1 MECDKMEIDIKTLEK
16 AEKLGLTLSHLVE
29 MAKNNVSIDDIEQKI
44 KSVKKIDSEIQKLQ
58 EKIRTLK
65 EKRENELNDIPE
77 FIRDTL
83 FRTRRNSTGGGRKK
97 YVVKDKNGNV
107 VNGSLKTV
115 FQEVYGKQVS
125 WKSEAMIAYLEKHG
139 YKVEIIE

>member
-1 MECDKMEIDIKTLEK
+1 MEIDIKTLEK